1 MDGLPEL
8 WQTLK
13 YDVCCT
19 SENPM
24 PVSESVWSMYNVCK
38 QADTV
43 HGYQQWQDTLAPSM
57 SSTDDAWHT
66 DTFSC

>member
-1 MDGLPEL
+1 MDGLLEP

-13 YDVCCT
+13 YEVCCT

-24 PVSESVWSMYNVCK
+24 PVSESVWSMYNTM
-38 QADTV
+38 QTGRTG
-43 HGYQQWQDTLAPSM
+43 HGYQQWQDMLAPDM
-57 SSTDDAWHT
+57 STTGDVWHT